1 MKRQLISLFALLLT
15 AAGGAAAQNTDG
27 GERQLTR
34 TSLNT
39 WTLDTMP
46 DADGVLEVTFREP
59 SRLDSVPQG
68 WTVKAYGETLAWTA
82 YEGNASMGYVMVPAG
97 APVTVTPNVRV
108 GSMQARYGVRAEAP
122 ANVPV
127 TAITLNKATTTIV
140 VGNSETLSVSS
151 VTPDDAT
158 DQTVT
163 WSSDNEAV
171 ATVDADGKVTAVAL
185 GTANITATANDGS
198 GVTAT
203 CAVTV
208 SPRIVTWNPSDIVPE
223 NPWDHSFTKD
233 GITITAATCDFQALT
248 FAGGGTF
255 TTTLGNFTKIEISA
269 DYTGD
274 VSGTGWSNDGWQS
287 ATWTGNAASVSFSG
301 DIWGGG
307 MTCEG
312 GNLTIV
318 FTFEQ

>member
-1 MKRQLISLFALLLT
+1 MIAGSTKHFYTSSPAIELTKEGANQWSLGQTPNYDLELQVEYYQKHALKNIP
-15 AAGGAAAQNTDG
+15 AGWQVKV
-27 GERQLTR
+27 
-34 TSLNT
+34 
-39 WTLDTMP
+39 
-46 DADGVLEVTFREP
+46 DGVNKTSAIVGDSLMITET
-59 SRLDSVPQG
+59 DSV
-68 WTVKAYGETLAWTA
+68 TLI
-82 YEGNASMGYVMVPAG
+82 PAG
-97 APVTVTPNVRV
+97 NPRRVKSVTLT
-108 GSMQARYGVRAEAP
+108 E
-122 ANVPV
+122 VPSAV
-127 TAITLNKATTTIV
+127 LVESITLNKTATTILAGST
-140 VGNSETLSVSS
+140 ETLSVSS

-158 DQTVT
+158 DQSVT
-163 WSSDNEAV
+163 WSSDNTDV
-171 ATVDADGKVTAVAL
+171 ATVGATTGEVTAVGV

-223 NPWDHSFTKD
+223 NPGDHSFTKD
-233 GITITAATCDFQALT
+233 GITITAATCDFQQLT

-269 DYTGD
+269 DFTGN